1 MGNLKRR
8 VERLERARKG
18 TGFSI
23 LIIRPGE
30 TREEVWQRYLAAHP
44 EREKSGVVM
53 ILDLSGQGSPGG
65 PPPPRPDPKY
75 GPQAPGPGPLQ
86 ITR

>member
-1 MGNLKRR
+1 MGNLKKRL
-8 VERLERARKG
+8 ERLEAGRKG
-18 TGFSI
+18 SGVSI
-23 LIIRPGE
+23 IFVLPGE
-30 TREEVWQRYLAAHP
+30 TAEEVWQKHLAAHP
-44 EREKSGVVM
+44 EREKGRVTM

-65 PPPPRPDPKY
+65 PPPPRPEPKY